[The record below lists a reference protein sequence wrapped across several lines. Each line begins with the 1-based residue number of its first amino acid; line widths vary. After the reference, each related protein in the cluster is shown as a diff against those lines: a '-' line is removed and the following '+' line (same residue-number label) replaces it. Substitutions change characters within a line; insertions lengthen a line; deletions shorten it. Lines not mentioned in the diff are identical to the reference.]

1 MLRSSVT
8 AYVILFWA
16 TSLFAAQSTITE
28 AEGTSSMG
36 DDKTRKQT
44 EQNALAEAKR
54 NAVEYTLTY
63 LKSETIVKNG
73 VVERDLIEAFAKA
86 SVNVIQVLE
95 RKWYKDETT
104 GDCFMTRI
112 KAEVI
117 PDEKALAAQK
127 GARATSEADDP
138 TALLTIRAWAEKEGY
153 QTGEKVKFFIKGNK
167 PFYARITYTD
177 ASGSV
182 VQLLP
187 NPYRTGNYFN
197 GGAVYEM
204 PSGEDQFELKV
215 SPPYGAEQITV
226 YASTAQV
233 GDIDVRASGGVYE
246 VKTKA
251 SQVGNKTRGIKIQPR
266 SDGKTT
272 PAEFSETVI
281 GIKTF
286 K

>member
-1 MLRSSVT
+1 MSRLSVA

-16 TSLFAAQSTITE
+16 ASLFAAQSTITE
-28 AEGTSSMG
+28 AEGTASMG

-54 NAVEYTLTY
+54 NAVEYTVTY
-63 LKSETIVKNG
+63 LKSETRVKNG
-73 VVERDLIEAFAKA
+73 VVESDLIEAFSKA
-86 SVNVIQVLE
+86 SVNVVQVLE
-95 RKWYKDETT
+95 RKWYRDEAL

-117 PDEKALAAQK
+117 PDEKALAAQQ
-127 GARATSEADDP
+127 GTRAGSEADDP
-138 TALLTIRAWAEKEGY
+138 TALLTIRAWADKGEYK
-153 QTGEKVKFFIKGNK
+153 TGETVKFFIKGNR
-167 PFYARITYTD
+167 PFYARVTYTD

-187 NPYRTGNYFN
+187 NPFRTGNYFN

-215 SPPYGAEQITV
+215 SPPYGAEKITV
-226 YASTAQV
+226 YASTAQL
-233 GDIDVRASGGVYE
+233 GDVDLQAAGGVYE

-251 SQVGNKTRGIKIQPR
+251 SEVGNKTRGIKIQKKD
-266 SDGKTT
+266 DGKAT
-272 PAEFSETVI
+272 PAEFAETGI
-281 GIKTF
+281 GIKTI